1 MTVRQLQCVTL
12 TCNGKQ
18 ASGRANIGN
27 LSLLQITDHAM
38 HDDLYKFCECA
49 QPLSRTTV
57 LQLGHRNK
65 KCAMKVCSNTVPN
78 YALFVS
84 WIPKRPSKWT
94 GQRVHIRTCHFPETM
109 SCIIS
114 ASTPAS
120 FARLVSLLPS
130 FFFCHSFTNYSYSSS
145 RFLRFAVTRFV
156 HIYIGAYRCIGTMLP
171 IRAVHL
177 QAEPPPKYAGAFPRP
192 LTSGI
197 S

>member
-57 LQLGHRNK
+57 LRLGHGNK
-65 KCAMKVCSNTVPN
+65 KCALKVCSNTVPN

-94 GQRVHIRTCHFPETM
+94 GQRVHIRTCHFPETT
-109 SCIIS
+109 SCIVS

-120 FARLVSLLPS
+120 FARLVSLLPFFLS
-130 FFFCHSFTNYSYSSS
+130 FFHKLQLLKFSVSSFRCDTICTHIHWCIPLRRHDIALS
-145 RFLRFAVTRFV
+145 RCASTSWATTKVR
-156 HIYIGAYRCIGTMLP
+156 RCL
-171 IRAVHL
+171 
-177 QAEPPPKYAGAFPRP
+177 PRP